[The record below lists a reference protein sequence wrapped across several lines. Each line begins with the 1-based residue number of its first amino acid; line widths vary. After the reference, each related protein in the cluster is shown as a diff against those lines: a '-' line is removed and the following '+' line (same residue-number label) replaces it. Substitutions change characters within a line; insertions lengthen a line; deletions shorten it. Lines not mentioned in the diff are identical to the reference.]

1 MTWDLRDVAMA
12 VLLAV
17 ACFTDI
23 TAGKIRNWLTFP
35 AMLVGVVLSGVVG
48 PHLFDGVLGLLCG
61 FGAGVVLWKFGG
73 AYRPGDVK
81 LVMAAGALGGPEWVL
96 RGILIGFLLN
106 FPFAL
111 VVLAVRGRLAHFA
124 RFVVALGKALL
135 YRRPMKNFM
144 AEWES
149 KTTVI
154 AFGPV
159 IAAGIIL
166 ARLQAWPDLW

>member
-1 MTWDLRDVAMA
+1 VTWDARDAVMA
-12 VLLAV
+12 LLLGV

-23 TAGKIRNWLTFP
+23 TTGKIRNWLTFP
-35 AMLVGVVLSGVVG
+35 TMAGGVLLSAWLA
-48 PHLFDGVLGLLCG
+48 PHPWDGALGLLLA
-61 FGAGVVLWKFGG
+61 FGCGVVLWKFGG

-81 LVMAAGALGGPEWVL
+81 LVMAAGAVGGPEWVL
-96 RGILIGFLLN
+96 RGILIGLLLN

-111 VVLAVRGRLAHFA
+111 VVLLLRGRLAHFG
-124 RFVVALGKALL
+124 RFVVALGKALI
-135 YRRPMKNFM
+135 YRRPMKHFM

-159 IAAGIIL
+159 IAAGIVV
-166 ARLQAWPDLW
+166 ARLQPWPDLW

>member
-1 MTWDLRDVAMA
+1 MAWEVRDVAML

-23 TAGKIRNWLTFP
+23 TTGKIRNWLTFP
-35 AMLVGVVLSGVVG
+35 TMLVGVLLSAAVA
-48 PHLFDGVLGLLCG
+48 PHVWEGALGLLCG
-61 FGAGVVLWKFGG
+61 FAGGVVLWKFGG
-73 AYRPGDVK
+73 AYRAGDVK
-81 LVMAAGALGGPEWVL
+81 LVMAAGAVGGPEWVL
-96 RGILIGFLLN
+96 RGMLIGFLLN

-111 VVLAVRGRLAHFA
+111 TVLLLRGRLAHFG
-124 RFVVALGKALL
+124 RFVVALGKALI
-135 YRRPMKNFM
+135 YRHPLRDFM
-144 AEWES
+144 QEWES

-159 IAAGIIL
+159 IAAGIVV